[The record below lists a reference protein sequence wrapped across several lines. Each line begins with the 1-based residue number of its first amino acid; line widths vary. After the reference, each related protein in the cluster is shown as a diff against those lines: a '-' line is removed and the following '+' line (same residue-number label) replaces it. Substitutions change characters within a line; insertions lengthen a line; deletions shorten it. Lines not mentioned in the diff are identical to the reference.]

1 MRGRIVGYVMAGML
15 LMAGYHTAA
24 ASAYLPSRVSL
35 AEVDGKYVL
44 SVSYQG
50 VFPLKVLS
58 AIEDGMRVQVVCEVV
73 IRRQADFALSRDEE
87 VYLAE
92 YVRSIQYNLMD
103 GRYLVVNLNTGARQ
117 RIARRSQ
124 LLAMLRSPEDLPVIG
139 NAVFSRR
146 GQYYAEARIAIRF
159 GKLYP
164 PFSFFSIMT
173 YESPWVRSGVLQR

>member
-1 MRGRIVGYVMAGML
+1 
-15 LMAGYHTAA
+15 
-24 ASAYLPSRVSL
+24 
-35 AEVDGKYVL
+35 
-44 SVSYQG
+44 
-50 VFPLKVLS
+50 
-58 AIEDGMRVQVVCEVV
+58 
-73 IRRQADFALSRDEE
+73 
-87 VYLAE
+87 
-92 YVRSIQYNLMD
+92 MD

-124 LLAMLRSPEDLPVIG
+124 LLTMLRSPEDLPVIG

-164 PFSFFSIMT
+164 PFSFLSIMT

>member
-103 GRYLVVNLNTGARQ
+103 GRYLVVNLNTGVRQ

-124 LLAMLRSPEDLPVIG
+124 LLAMLRSPEDLPVIR
-139 NAVFSRR
+139 NAVF
-146 GQYYAEARIAIRF
+146 
-159 GKLYP
+159 P
-164 PFSFFSIMT
+164 PGAVLCRAGSPSVSGSSI
-173 YESPWVRSGVLQR
+173 PLQLPFHRDL

>member
-73 IRRQADFALSRDEE
+73 IRR
-87 VYLAE
+87 
-92 YVRSIQYNLMD
+92 
-103 GRYLVVNLNTGARQ
+103 
-117 RIARRSQ
+117 
-124 LLAMLRSPEDLPVIG
+124 
-139 NAVFSRR
+139 
-146 GQYYAEARIAIRF
+146 
-159 GKLYP
+159 
-164 PFSFFSIMT
+164 
-173 YESPWVRSGVLQR
+173 